1 MPSVEAVNGP
11 PSGNSRNASPVGTV
25 VAVIGVPEHAP
36 VPFHT
41 FLMYTLPEALK
52 SAGAALLSCGTA
64 KAKNALGEPTK
75 LGINSPASALGT
87 TPGPGKITF
96 PPSTWML
103 KVIWGRLLPESSQ
116 VPTP

>member
-75 LGINSPASALGT
+75 LGISSPASAWQRTQPSSFDCGPPVCPLR
-87 TPGPGKITF
+87 PGGAGLTK
-96 PPSTWML
+96 
-103 KVIWGRLLPESSQ
+103 LLSSWHA
-116 VPTP
+116 P